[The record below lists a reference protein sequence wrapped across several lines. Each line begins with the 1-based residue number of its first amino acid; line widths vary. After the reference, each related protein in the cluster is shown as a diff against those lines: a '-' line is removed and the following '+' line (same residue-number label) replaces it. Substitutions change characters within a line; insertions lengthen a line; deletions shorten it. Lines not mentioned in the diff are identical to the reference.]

1 MNRTYE
7 RKKNTVYNNAS
18 ELYNEYLEIYFNQYT
33 TLSDAKKGKLDD
45 NYDPENLFFEGYDYS
60 VQSKKEESNAKEE
73 SVDLFH
79 MPPL

>member
-18 ELYNEYLEIYFNQYT
+18 ELYNEYLEIYFSQYT

-45 NYDPENLFFEGYDYS
+45 NYDPENLFLKDMIIVCG
-60 VQSKKEESNAKEE
+60 QRRKNQMLKKN
-73 SVDLFH
+73 L
-79 MPPL
+79 